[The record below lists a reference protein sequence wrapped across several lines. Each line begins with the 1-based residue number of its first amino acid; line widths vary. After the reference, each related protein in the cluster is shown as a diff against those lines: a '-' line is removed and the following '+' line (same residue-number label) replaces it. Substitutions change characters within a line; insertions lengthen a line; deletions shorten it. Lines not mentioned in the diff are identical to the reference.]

1 MRKALKE
8 YDGDLHVVIHDP
20 DHDGESDRRTGEN
33 ERPYP
38 APADQSDGEGDR
50 EGRYGMVTGKG
61 GFVRGRDQKERLRG
75 VGEERS
81 FPHPDMRDCLR
92 DEKS

>member
-1 MRKALKE
+1 MQAHE
-8 YDGDLHVVIHDP
+8 YASHSD
-20 DHDGESDRRTGEN
+20 DRRTGEK

-61 GFVRGRDQKERLRG
+61 GFVRGRDQKERVRG

-92 DEKS
+92 G